1 MSRVRRNSATY
12 GGRRERGERVHFA
25 SESDSGQLI
34 GQMISGDR
42 GNETNVKPHRT
53 FTLPKLLFS

>member
-12 GGRRERGERVHFA
+12 GERSKGEREGGKGKRVHFA
-25 SESDSGQLI
+25 SDSDSGQLI

-42 GNETNVKPHRT
+42 GNETNVKPHR
-53 FTLPKLLFS
+53 

>member
-12 GGRRERGERVHFA
+12 GERRKRERGKGKRVHFA

-53 FTLPKLLFS
+53 FYFT

>member
-12 GGRRERGERVHFA
+12 GERSKRGGERVHFA
-25 SESDSGQLI
+25 PESDSGQLI

-42 GNETNVKPHRT
+42 GNETNVNPQRA
-53 FTLPKLLFS
+53 FYVA

>member
-1 MSRVRRNSATY
+1 MGKGARE
-12 GGRRERGERVHFA
+12 RERGKGKRVHFA

-42 GNETNVKPHRT
+42 GNETNVKLHRT
-53 FTLPKLLFS
+53 LNFT

>member
-1 MSRVRRNSATY
+1 MSGVRRNSATY
-12 GGRRERGERVHFA
+12 GERSKGERGKGKRVHFA

-53 FTLPKLLFS
+53 FYFT